1 MMRSMFCQAMA
12 VLVVE
17 EPSVILIV
25 SRFLLAKLWFVLVSP
40 LYAGGGAS
48 GQLHHHMVQT
58 CGSGVT
64 STVLVL
70 VVVCANLY

>member
-25 SRFLLAKLWFVLVSP
+25 SRFLLAKQWFYCWGGCFGAAAPPHGPDLWEWC
-40 LYAGGGAS
+40 Y
-48 GQLHHHMVQT
+48 
-58 CGSGVT
+58 
-64 STVLVL
+64 
-70 VVVCANLY
+70 

>member
-25 SRFLLAKLWFVLVSP
+25 SRFLLAKQWF
-40 LYAGGGAS
+40 YCWGGAS

-70 VVVCANLY
+70 VVVVCANLY